1 MGGPEAAGTVE
12 RVEVRQVVDVE
23 PFATCPLDLISESG
37 HKLAP
42 DTLAAMTRVNHRV
55 QQECVETA
63 VPASMDESDQV
74 VGGEGAHPGHTVPLQ
89 SGCPRLHRD
98 RRWIC
103 RVGECPGVQLGE
115 DPIVDGESDSIFQ
128 LALHIAMVSGAAGFR
143 RGAGVG
149 APVAGYDGSVSHRE
163 GAATGEIADLRCVCA
178 FSAQLLLFEAVR
190 SVPPWATMRGAAT
203 PPRTLRDGGPRTTGS
218 RVEGP
223 YVLRPRAT
231 DGRRL
236 GGRSVR
242 LAPAGHR
249 RSAAGVIWAR
259 FAPSGHRRTS
269 TTMRL
274 P

>member
-89 SGCPRLHRD
+89 TGCPRLHRD

-143 RGAGVG
+143 RAGAGVG

-178 FSAQLLLFEAVR
+178 FSAQ
-190 SVPPWATMRGAAT
+190 AA
-203 PPRTLRDGGPRTTGS
+203 PFRGGPFGATLGDDARCRNTPAYAS
-218 RVEGP
+218 RRRAKNDRESSG
-223 YVLRPRAT
+223 RP
-231 DGRRL
+231 
-236 GGRSVR
+236 VR
-242 LAPAGHR
+242 LAPAGHGWPPAR
-249 RSAAGVIWAR
+249 RKVGTSCAR
-259 FAPSGHRRTS
+259 GP
-269 TTMRL
+269 
-274 P
+274 